1 MRPFQPW
8 IGRKIDASI
17 RTRLGAPWR
26 RRRRPAVF
34 VFHND
39 DNEDVRG
46 EQVPAKHA
54 PFKRRRR
61 WLVANSVDDAARQI
75 LDLLWSTDDSEDTR
89 KKSLFFHGWRGLG
102 ASSVLRAI
110 ARLLKSTS
118 SSDSDKRNHF
128 TKILHVDCTL
138 WKSRRE
144 LQKKIAEEL
153 GLHHLAQEFDRKN
166 EEDDFKGVDERSRG
180 EITNIG
186 KAIFHSLVNER
197 SLLIFHCGTD
207 ESINL
212 EDFGIPTGKLFYG
225 KILWTRY
232 REFQFG
238 TPTKFVSTSMNI
250 NARSIEDETFLSLL
264 HQDAVELIC
273 HTGMD
278 SINPEQVVRCFLYLV
293 FLLKQEAVHKSI
305 ADSDD
310 NHWFTHSSK
319 YWICDGI
326 LHGDKAWDVADALH
340 GLILV
345 PLGLDPIAIARI
357 VDSSEFMVG
366 QTKLEE
372 EGVSV
377 MVNYCRSQRDLT
389 IPTKASS
396 YFLTSE
402 VIYPLELQID
412 MFQPASNLRVL
423 KLCKCS
429 FDFSSPPFFCC
440 LKLKFLWLD
449 HCTDNGKKQSIDVVP
464 CFPNLWVLDLH
475 FTEYVYLPHVAEMM
489 RDIRELNA
497 KGVSW
502 KAISQAWKKLQ
513 NVRKLRI
520 TESSD
525 MLILDGCSSL
535 EHVMLEKAPLLE
547 IFSFDGYGQ
556 AKEWTQ
562 SLHLPKDELR
572 PKAPITPH
580 DEPKVSKITLE
591 GCARLHSIFL
601 RALPYLE
608 ELNLSAT
615 AIKKL
620 DLGAMDIPQ
629 LKKLFL
635 LGCEQLHCCLLQEE
649 QEDKQEQELEQ
660 EEQEEEEEE
669 EGDEDEEEQ
678 EQEKEKGGGGGG
690 GKRRREQRHPEL
702 EVLYVDTRGQMR
714 PVVCCGKKEHRRGL
728 DFVVQ
733 MAIQDARFLWS
744 AMQSLYSRISN
755 SSTSMVHLHIS
766 STISSQ
772 VHIARSSVPMRRS
785 LTYKDSI
792 LAEDVAQSALILW
805 DSNKW
810 LEPLDYHVEIGE
822 GSQNLESMQ
831 DSVAFRNF
839 AENSVRS
846 LHIHDHSTINVIP
859 SSPWKQLRW
868 CHMERCPKLHTVFL
882 CPTNKMSRNF
892 CESLEKF
899 SGIDLLM
906 AYYIWEKGI
915 NNQFKSTG
923 NLVMLKHIYL
933 NNCPRL
939 IHVLPISFNLP
950 SLETIHIECCSNL
963 KYIFPM
969 DDQYPEEIAASVE
982 FKNLKHIKLQYLHS
996 LEQICE
1002 SRLLSAPVLETITL
1016 RDCRVLRRLPSV
1028 LVRDPKPFVDCEK
1041 DCWDKLEWD
1050 ESEVFHHPSLY
1061 RTRHSAYYKKTTLKV
1076 SFLRFVIFSVA
1087 MVWNVLAFS
1096 TAMEVIS
1103 HEASGGLCFK

>member
-1 MRPFQPW
+1 
-8 IGRKIDASI
+8 
-17 RTRLGAPWR
+17 
-26 RRRRPAVF
+26 
-34 VFHND
+34 
-39 DNEDVRG
+39 
-46 EQVPAKHA
+46 
-54 PFKRRRR
+54 
-61 WLVANSVDDAARQI
+61 
-75 LDLLWSTDDSEDTR
+75 
-89 KKSLFFHGWRGLG
+89 
-102 ASSVLRAI
+102 
-110 ARLLKSTS
+110 
-118 SSDSDKRNHF
+118 
-128 TKILHVDCTL
+128 
-138 WKSRRE
+138 
-144 LQKKIAEEL
+144 
-153 GLHHLAQEFDRKN
+153 
-166 EEDDFKGVDERSRG
+166 
-180 EITNIG
+180 
-186 KAIFHSLVNER
+186 
-197 SLLIFHCGTD
+197 
-207 ESINL
+207 
-212 EDFGIPTGKLFYG
+212 
-225 KILWTRY
+225 
-232 REFQFG
+232 
-238 TPTKFVSTSMNI
+238 MNI
-250 NARSIEDETFLSLL
+250 NARSTKDETFLSLL
-264 HQDAVELIC
+264 HQDVVELIC
-273 HTGMD
+273 HTRMD
-278 SINPEQVVRCFLYLV
+278 SINPQQVVQCFLYFV
-293 FLLKQEAVHKSI
+293 FLLKQEAAHKSI
-305 ADSDD
+305 ADSGD
-310 NHWFTHSSK
+310 NHWVTHSSK

-326 LHGDKAWDVADALH
+326 LRGDKAWDVADALH

-345 PLGLDPIAIARI
+345 PLGLDPTAIARI

-366 QTKLEE
+366 RTKLEE

-423 KLCKCS
+423 KLCKCN

-440 LKLKFLWLD
+440 LKLKFIWLD
-449 HCTDNGKKQSIDVVP
+449 HCTNNGKKQSVDVVP

-489 RDIRELNA
+489 RDLRELNA

-502 KAISQAWKKLQ
+502 KAMSQAWKKLQ

-525 MLILDGCSSL
+525 VITMNSSSAIDMMNLELLDLSSNIQMKSLPDLSFTGCLKMLILDGCSSL

-562 SLHLPKDELR
+562 CLHLPKDELR

-591 GCARLHSIFL
+591 GCARLYSIFL
-601 RALPYLE
+601 CALPYLE

-635 LGCEQLHCCLLQEE
+635 LGCEQLHCCLLREE
-649 QEDKQEQELEQ
+649 QEEDKQEQELEQ
-660 EEQEEEEEE
+660 EEQEEEEEEE

-690 GKRRREQRHPEL
+690 GGERRREQRHLEL
-702 EVLYVDTRGQMR
+702 EVLYMDTRGQMR
-714 PVVCCGKKEHRRGL
+714 PMVCCGKEEHRRGL

-744 AMQSLYSRISN
+744 AMQSLYSRVSN

-772 VHIARSSVPMRRS
+772 VYIARSPVPMRRS
-785 LTYKDSI
+785 LTYKDII

-822 GSQNLESMQ
+822 GSHNLENMQ
-831 DSVAFRNF
+831 DSVAFHNF

-846 LHIHDHSTINVIP
+846 LHIHDHSTINFIP
-859 SSPWKQLRW
+859 PSPWKQLRW
-868 CHMERCPKLHTVFL
+868 CHVERCPKLHTVFL

-892 CESLEKF
+892 CESLEKI

-939 IHVLPISFNLP
+939 IHVLPISFNLS
-950 SLETIHIECCSNL
+950 SLETFHIECCSNL

-969 DDQYPEEIAASVE
+969 DDQYREEIAASVE

-1002 SRLLSAPVLETITL
+1002 SRLLSALVLETITL
-1016 RDCRVLRRLPSV
+1016 TDCQSLQRLPAV
-1028 LVRDPKPFVDCEK
+1028 IVRDPKPFVDCEK
-1041 DCWDKLEWD
+1041 DCWDKLKWD
-1050 ESEVFHHPSLY
+1050 GLEVSHHPSLY
-1061 RTRHSAYYKKTTLKV
+1061 RTRHSAYYKKSSLRVT
-1076 SFLRFVIFSVA
+1076 FLRFVNFPVA
-1087 MVWNVLAFS
+1087 TVWIVLAFS
-1096 TAMEVIS
+1096 TAREVVL
-1103 HEASGGLCFK
+1103 HEASACLCFK